1 MDFENYDAIVVGCG
15 LSGSVAAREL
25 AERGKKVIILE
36 KRDHIGGNMYDE
48 VDENGILVQKYG
60 PHTFH
65 TNKKELY
72 DYMCKY
78 EEWEPFYLKCMA
90 QIDGKFTPTPFN
102 FQTIDDFYEKDK
114 AEKLKK
120 RIREYYGDV
129 ESKTIVELL
138 ECEDELIREYAN
150 FLFEKDY
157 SLYTAKQWGI
167 KPSEIDVS
175 VLKRVP
181 VNFSYKDRYF
191 EDTYQIMPK
200 HSFTQFFINLLNHE
214 NITLKLNEDA
224 LKYIE
229 VDTDNK
235 LVKVNGEKWNKQI
248 VYTGP
253 LDQLLKYKYGVLPYR
268 SLRFDYQ
275 MKDVKSYQPAPVVAY
290 PQEEGYTRITEYTKI
305 PVQKKDITKIA
316 IEYSLPIKDEKDVE
330 PYYPVL
336 TENSKHT
343 YGQYEYE
350 IKKIKNLKMCGRLAQ
365 FKYFNMDQALKN
377 VCKLVKVDN

>member
-36 KRDHIGGNMYDE
+36 KRNHIGGNMYDE

-114 AEKLKK
+114 AEKLKN

-150 FLFEKDY
+150 FLFDKDY

-214 NITLKLNEDA
+214 NITVKLNEDA

-235 LVKVNGEKWNKQI
+235 LVKVNGERWNKRI

-275 MKDVKSYQPAPVVAY
+275 MKNVKSYQPAPVVAY

-305 PVQKKDITKIA
+305 PVQEKKVTKIA
-316 IEYSLPIKDEKDVE
+316 VEYPLMVEEGKENE
-330 PYYPVL
+330 PYYPIL
-336 TENSKHT
+336 TKKSKCIAEKYYST
-343 YGQYEYE
+343 VNE
-350 IKKIKNLKMCGRLAQ
+350 ISNISICGRLAQ
-365 FKYFNMDQALKN
+365 FKYLNMDQTLEIAIKFFGE
-377 VCKLVKVDN
+377 K

>member
-1 MDFENYDAIVVGCG
+1 MDFENYDVIVVGCG

-138 ECEDELIREYAN
+138 ECEDELIKEYAN

-305 PVQKKDITKIA
+305 PVQEKKVTKIA
-316 IEYSLPIKDEKDVE
+316 VEYPLMVEEGKENE
-330 PYYPVL
+330 PYYPIL
-336 TENSKHT
+336 TKENKCIAEKYYST
-343 YGQYEYE
+343 VNE
-350 IKKIKNLKMCGRLAQ
+350 ISNISICGRLAQ
-365 FKYFNMDQALKN
+365 FKYLNMDQTLEIAIKFFGE
-377 VCKLVKVDN
+377 K

>member
-1 MDFENYDAIVVGCG
+1 MNFENYDVIVVGCG

-36 KRDHIGGNMYDE
+36 KRNHIGGNMYDE

-114 AEKLKK
+114 AEQLKK

-129 ESKTIVELL
+129 ESKAIVELL
-138 ECEDELIREYAN
+138 ECKDELIREYAN
-150 FLFEKDY
+150 FLFDKDY

-191 EDTYQIMPK
+191 EDTYQVMPK
-200 HSFTQFFINLLNHE
+200 HSFTQFFNNLLNHE
-214 NITLKLNEDA
+214 NITVKLNEDA
-224 LKYIE
+224 LKYLE

-235 LVKVNGEKWNKQI
+235 IVKVNGKKWDKLI

-275 MKDVKSYQPAPVVAY
+275 TKDTKSYQPAPVVAY

-305 PVQKKDITKIA
+305 PVQKKDKTKIA
-316 IEYSLPIKDEKDVE
+316 IEYSLPINDEKNVE

-336 TENSKHT
+336 TDVSQKR
-343 YGQYEYE
+343 YGQYENE
-350 IKKIKNLKMCGRLAQ
+350 IKKIKNIKMCGRLAQ
-365 FKYFNMDQALKN
+365 FKYFNMDQALWN
-377 VCKLVKVDN
+377 VLYHYN

>member
-1 MDFENYDAIVVGCG
+1 MNFENYDVIVVGCG

-36 KRDHIGGNMYDE
+36 KRNHIGGNMYDE

-305 PVQKKDITKIA
+305 PVQEKKVTKIA
-316 IEYSLPIKDEKDVE
+316 VEYPLMVEEGKENE
-330 PYYPVL
+330 PYYPIL
-336 TENSKHT
+336 TKKSKCIAEKYYST
-343 YGQYEYE
+343 VNE
-350 IKKIKNLKMCGRLAQ
+350 ISNISICGRLAQ
-365 FKYFNMDQALKN
+365 FKYLNMDQTLEIAIKFFGE
-377 VCKLVKVDN
+377 K

>member
-1 MDFENYDAIVVGCG
+1 MDFENYDVIVVGCG

-290 PQEEGYTRITEYTKI
+290 PQGEGYTRITEYTKI
-305 PVQKKDITKIA
+305 PVQEKKVTKIA
-316 IEYSLPIKDEKDVE
+316 VEYPLMVEEGKENE
-330 PYYPVL
+330 PYYPIL
-336 TENSKHT
+336 TKKSKCIAEKYYST
-343 YGQYEYE
+343 VNE
-350 IKKIKNLKMCGRLAQ
+350 ISNISICGRLAQ
-365 FKYFNMDQALKN
+365 FKYLNMDQTLEIAIKFFGE
-377 VCKLVKVDN
+377 K

>member
-1 MDFENYDAIVVGCG
+1 MNFENYDVIVVGCG

-36 KRDHIGGNMYDE
+36 KRNHIGGNMYDE
-48 VDENGILVQKYG
+48 VDENRILVQKYG

-78 EEWEPFYLKCMA
+78 EEWEPFYLKCMT

-114 AEKLKK
+114 AEQLKK

-138 ECEDELIREYAN
+138 ECEDELIREYAH
-150 FLFEKDY
+150 FLFDKDY

-181 VNFSYKDRYF
+181 VNFSYKDNYF
-191 EDTYQIMPK
+191 EDTYQVMPK
-200 HSFTQFFINLLNHE
+200 HSFTQFFRNLLNHE
-214 NITLKLNEDA
+214 NITVKLNEDA
-224 LKYIE
+224 LKYLE

-235 LVKVNGEKWNKQI
+235 IVKVNGKKWDKLI

-275 MKDVKSYQPAPVVAY
+275 TKDTKSYQPAPVVAY
-290 PQEEGYTRITEYTKI
+290 PQEEEYTRITEYTKI
-305 PVQKKDITKIA
+305 PVQDKVVTKIA
-316 IEYSLPIKDEKDVE
+316 VEYPVMFEEGKEME

-336 TENSKHT
+336 TGNSKQT

-350 IKKIKNLKMCGRLAQ
+350 IKKIENIKMCGRLAQ
-365 FKYFNMDQALKN
+365 FKYFNMDQAL
-377 VCKLVKVDN
+377 DNIIMIIQTER

>member
-1 MDFENYDAIVVGCG
+1 MDFENYDVIVVGCG

-138 ECEDELIREYAN
+138 ECEDELIKEYAN

-275 MKDVKSYQPAPVVAY
+275 MKNVKSYQPAPVVAY
-290 PQEEGYTRITEYTKI
+290 PQEEDFTRITEYTKI
-305 PVQKKDITKIA
+305 PIQNVDVTKIA
-316 IEYSLPIKDEKDVE
+316 IEYSMQYLEDECEE
-330 PYYPVL
+330 PYYPIL
-336 TENSKHT
+336 TIDSQK
-343 YGQYEYE
+343 QYERYTND
-350 IKKIKNLKMCGRLAQ
+350 IRNITNLIICGRLGE
-365 FKYFNMDQALKN
+365 FKYYNMDQALQQILEVNKRIH
-377 VCKLVKVDN
+377 

>member
-1 MDFENYDAIVVGCG
+1 MDFENYDVIVVGCG

-305 PVQKKDITKIA
+305 PVQEKKVTKIA
-316 IEYSLPIKDEKDVE
+316 VEYPLMVEEGKENE
-330 PYYPVL
+330 PYYPIL
-336 TENSKHT
+336 TKKSKCIAEKYYST
-343 YGQYEYE
+343 VNE
-350 IKKIKNLKMCGRLAQ
+350 ISNISICGRLAQ
-365 FKYFNMDQALKN
+365 FKYLNMDQTLEIAIKFFGE
-377 VCKLVKVDN
+377 K

>member
-1 MDFENYDAIVVGCG
+1 MNFENYDVIVVGCG

-36 KRDHIGGNMYDE
+36 KRNHIGGNMYDE

-78 EEWEPFYLKCMA
+78 EEWEPFYLKCMT

-114 AEKLKK
+114 AEKLKE

-138 ECEDELIREYAN
+138 ECKDELIREYAH

-181 VNFSYKDRYF
+181 VNFSYKDNYF
-191 EDTYQIMPK
+191 EDTYQVMPK
-200 HSFTQFFINLLNHE
+200 HSFTRFFKNLLNHE
-214 NITLKLNEDA
+214 NITVKLNEDA

-235 LVKVNGEKWNKQI
+235 IVKVNGEKWDKQI

-253 LDQLLKYKYGVLPYR
+253 LDQLLEYKYGVLPYR

-275 MKDVKSYQPAPVVAY
+275 TKDTKSYQPAPVVAY
-290 PQEEGYTRITEYTKI
+290 PQEEGYTRITECTKI
-305 PVQKKDITKIA
+305 PKQQKEITKIV
-316 IEYSLPIKDEKDVE
+316 IEYPEEIVKEL
-330 PYYPVL
+330 YYPIL
-336 TENSKHT
+336 TSKS
-343 YGQYEYE
+343 
-350 IKKIKNLKMCGRLAQ
+350 IKQSKLYKEDLKVIKNIVSIGRLGNY
-365 FKYFNMDQALKN
+365 KYYNMDQIVEGVRNRIMSVAL
-377 VCKLVKVDN
+377 